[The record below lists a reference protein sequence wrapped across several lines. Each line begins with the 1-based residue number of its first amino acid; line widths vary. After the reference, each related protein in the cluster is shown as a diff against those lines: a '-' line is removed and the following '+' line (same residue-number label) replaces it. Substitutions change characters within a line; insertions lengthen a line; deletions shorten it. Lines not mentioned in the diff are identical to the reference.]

1 MAKMR
6 KCQLTAETF
15 EITYDAFRASF
26 GKHAKGYDNM
36 KVANSIGHV
45 LESMSIE
52 APRDRDKFRRALSS
66 ESSSE
71 FLLDARQFDMLRK
84 MVEDDE
90 IPWTHHSGPNVQ
102 QTIESVRA
110 WPEVEVEEKK

>member
-26 GKHAKGYDNM
+26 GKHAKRYDNM
-36 KVANSIGHV
+36 KIANSIGHV

-52 APRDRDKFRRALSS
+52 APRDGDKFRRALGNDVSP
-66 ESSSE
+66 E
-71 FLLDARQFDMLRK
+71 FLLDARQYDMLKK
-84 MVEDDE
+84 MIEDDE
-90 IPWTHHSGPNVQ
+90 ITWTHHAGPNVQ
-102 QTIESVRA
+102 QTMEDIRT